1 MSILTQAVAR
11 ILLAPALMAAAA
23 ILIKSYGDVG
33 DGFSAGVVV
42 SLVIAVQYLVFGAR
56 RTEQEMPFLRHA
68 PRITIA
74 GIMVALVSGFFP
86 LFTGDAVFSHQPAPG
101 EHPIHI
107 GTLELMT
114 PVLFDIGVFML
125 VAGGFI
131 ALIHHLAEPP
141 EPDAGDS
148 AGPQSETSGASR

>member
-23 ILIKSYGDVG
+23 ILIKSYADIG

-42 SLVIAVQYLVFGAR
+42 SLVVAVQYLVFGAR
-56 RTEQEMPFLRHA
+56 RTEREMPLLRHA
-68 PRITIA
+68 PRVTVA
-74 GIMVALVSGFFP
+74 GILISLASGFFP
-86 LFTGDAVFSHQPAPG
+86 LVTGGPIFSHQPPPG
-101 EHPIHI
+101 ETPIHI

-114 PVLFDIGVFML
+114 PVLFDVGVFLL
-125 VAGGFI
+125 VAGGLI

-141 EPDAGDS
+141 EPVTEIEG
-148 AGPQSETSGASR
+148 SGR

>member
-11 ILLAPALMAAAA
+11 ILVAPALMAAAA
-23 ILIKSYGDVG
+23 ILIKSYGDIG

-56 RTEQEMPFLRHA
+56 RTERELPFLRHA
-68 PRITIA
+68 PRVTVA
-74 GIMVALVSGFFP
+74 GILIALASGFFP
-86 LFTGDAVFSHQPAPG
+86 LLGGEAMFSHQPPPG
-101 EHPIHI
+101 EEPIHI

-114 PVLFDIGVFML
+114 PVLFDIGVFLL
-125 VAGGFI
+125 VAGGLT

-141 EPDAGDS
+141 EPGGGIRRD
-148 AGPQSETSGASR
+148 GASR